1 MCGGVC
7 HICVSTCLE
16 CRSVCVCGM
25 AVTSQRC
32 IVVEWAFVVCRV
44 LGEYE
49 CFGYLGCLLFVMSP
63 SCAPLFL
70 FFIPIKSSE
79 PPTLRSFSTRYQAR
93 RSDRNIMYRFFVFS
107 PRSPIFVEPR
117 CTFLYHIS
125 SNLFL

>member
-1 MCGGVC
+1 M
-7 HICVSTCLE
+7 
-16 CRSVCVCGM
+16 CGM

-79 PPTLRSFSTRYQAR
+79 PPTLRSFSFGLGLTHARYRARTDPHKPLQNTHTLTRR
-93 RSDRNIMYRFFVFS
+93 CIICVLSGGGTNR
-107 PRSPIFVEPR
+107 PR
-117 CTFLYHIS
+117 
-125 SNLFL
+125 